1 MKRRLLLKED
11 STSSNENQPLEQ
23 DSDHSINFITRLPET
38 EFEVMSVVWRNV
50 PPVTTTTLMNQLGNE
65 KGWKLQTL
73 VTLLNRLTERGF
85 LRSEKLGKER
95 TYYPC
100 VKQEDYIRYETALF
114 VERYHGNSIFQL
126 VNALSGNNKL
136 SKVEIDELN
145 SWLKNQEG
153 K

>member
-1 MKRRLLLKED
+1 MTRRKLMKED
-11 STSSNENQPLEQ
+11 STSSNQNQPLEKA
-23 DSDHSINFITRLPET
+23 SEKSIFITRLPET
-38 EFEVMSVVWRNV
+38 EFEVMSVVWRNI
-50 PPVTTTTLMNQLGNE
+50 PPVTTTTLMKQLGNE
-65 KGWKLQTL
+65 KGWRLQTL

-100 VKQEDYIRYETALF
+100 VKQDDYIQYETTLF
-114 VERYHGNSIFQL
+114 VERYHGNSLFQL
-126 VNALSGNNKL
+126 VNAFSGNNKL
-136 SKVEIDELN
+136 SKVEIEELG